1 MSVFSLSHLATQKSG
16 DNQRRE
22 KLNKAKWK
30 LMFSVS
36 AAAIHDVADMLS
48 VRSEGQSVI
57 MLCIYW
63 GRRTAIGVYKRE
75 ESRRGL
81 TSLYITENSQPP
93 SKSHFVWPLT
103 PAEEKEAKT
112 SICAHYCSALY
123 KYTDGSV
130 GGTASKRLLP
140 KSEKEK
146 LINKCIN
153 VGMYKGLQ
161 GLAAPSL
168 LLFSPPT
175 LYPHTFQVQQLS
187 PATPSPVA
195 TIERVR
201 EATSK

>member
-1 MSVFSLSHLATQKSG
+1 METHVFSVCSRHSWCCRHVVCKVRGSICHYGLYLLGQKDSHWCLQAWREQTGSHLTLH
-16 DNQRRE
+16 N
-22 KLNKAKWK
+22 WK
-30 LMFSVS
+30 QS
-36 AAAIHDVADMLS
+36 AS
-48 VRSEGQSVI
+48 KERS
-57 MLCIYW
+57 L
-63 GRRTAIGVYKRE
+63 
-75 ESRRGL
+75 
-81 TSLYITENSQPP
+81 
-93 SKSHFVWPLT
+93 PLT
-103 PAEEKEAKT
+103 PAEEKGAQT

-130 GGTASKRLLP
+130 SGTASKRLLP

-175 LYPHTFQVQQLS
+175 PYPHTFQVQQLS
-187 PATPSPVA
+187 AATPSPVA